1 MLLHRGRLTPGA
13 SPGTPG
19 FLTLSTPD
27 LRPVTPDLR
36 PVTPDLRPGLVV
48 TPGTDP
54 GRQPT
59 DPSN

>member
-36 PVTPDLRPGLVV
+36 PGLVV